1 MHLKRLWLS
10 HGPSLPQ
17 INLLRLQLHTSNP
30 NKIITNPFVSHHHR
44 CRPRHHGLFAIAFTG
59 IQWRN
64 LSRPIKTHKRI
75 SPTCESLH
83 CTQTWTLLTSQRHL

>member
-44 CRPRHHGLFAIAFTG
+44 CRPG
-59 IQWRN
+59 ITASSPS
-64 LSRPIKTHKRI
+64 LSP
-75 SPTCESLH
+75 ESNGA
-83 CTQTWTLLTSQRHL
+83 T